1 MEDTYVKEIELSRKL
16 AREFEKYRWSF
27 TSDTYR
33 DLIAAYKELKRH
45 YENQIEEGWM

>member
-1 MEDTYVKEIELSRKL
+1 MEDMYSEEIRLSRAF

-33 DLIAAYKELKRH
+33 DLVAAYNELKRH
-45 YENQIEEGWM
+45 YESEIEEGVQ